1 MLCNVDPNDAAASSR
16 ADAAAALRETVDTL
30 DTFDKPSNA
39 LAELTDDINNL
50 VYLMQDKT
58 SNEP

>member
-16 ADAAAALRETVDTL
+16 ADAAAALRETD